1 MRSRRFSVVKLSFI
15 RTRQDFLRRGV
26 VVADERYDELIV
38 GVAGAQ
44 AAVKLIQGAP

>member
-1 MRSRRFSVVKLSFI
+1 M
-15 RTRQDFLRRGV
+15 RRGV

-44 AAVKLIQGAP
+44 AALKLIQGAP